1 MSAPEFYY
9 CDGSI
14 ISRVGGE
21 PTADD
26 TLRAAAQ
33 AALEALLVALGYE
46 LRGGEPAER
55 IHRLEQERD
64 ELLTRV
70 RKAEDAVVFH
80 RKQSEALHAELQ
92 YPLEKRFPEIQQRLD
107 ARLRDEL
114 ERTQRLFQAAIQRI
128 GELERERDEKQDS
141 LDAAAKEVLALQ
153 RRDFHLHRL
162 LKASRRENKGL
173 QESLELEKARRQGIK
188 PINTDEALRARLAQV
203 TELSE
208 RQAHDITLMRAKLAR
223 LELVEETLVTKIATE
238 LQDPVAELEREL
250 NDIDMEGGAIASL
263 GRRSE

>member
-14 ISRVGGE
+14 ISRVDRA

-46 LRGGEPAER
+46 QRTSPLPTRVLTEEDAKELSRLQAEVEELRGQ
-55 IHRLEQERD
+55 L
-64 ELLTRV
+64 
-70 RKAEDAVVFH
+70 K
-80 RKQSEALHAELQ
+80 
-92 YPLEKRFPEIQQRLD
+92 
-107 ARLRDEL
+107 
-114 ERTQRLFQAAIQRI
+114 
-128 GELERERDEKQDS
+128 DS
-141 LDAAAKEVLALQ
+141 
-153 RRDFHLHRL
+153 R
-162 LKASRRENKGL
+162 SRNKKL
-173 QESLELEKARRQGIK
+173 QESLERELDRKK

-238 LQDPVAELEREL
+238 LQDPVAELEKEL
-250 NDIDMEGGAIASL
+250 EDIDREGGAIASL